1 MELLTVVE
9 IEVLFVLA
17 VFLPLVIQLV
27 VLYVVSRALWRFT
40 QRFFGRWLWLV
51 LALFGVP
58 VHELSHAA
66 AFILTGAGVRRVV
79 LFAPRGLAEY
89 GGATGV
95 VVPRRQPSVLS
106 RLVASVAPFFGCSLA
121 AWLVLRLLLP
131 DVPGGQ
137 PGGFLTIEEL
147 HTSGLGELVV
157 GMAGRYLWSLL
168 EAFVRLDWRD
178 WHTYPAVYLA
188 ASLGMGAAP
197 SAEDFKRFF
206 PALTG
211 LLVVFLPVFALLQV
225 LGGVEAAL
233 EVTQGVLD
241 GLFIPVGSVLGYATL
256 FGAIALAA
264 LVVLAPLAV
273 VLRRR

>member
-1 MELLTVVE
+1 MQLLTVVE
-9 IEVLFVLA
+9 VEVLFILA

-40 QRFFGRWLWLV
+40 QRFFGRGLWLV

-58 VHELSHAA
+58 VHELSHAV

-95 VVPRRQPSVLS
+95 VVPRRQPSALS

-121 AWLVLRLLLP
+121 AWLVLRVLLP
-131 DVPGGQ
+131 DMPGGQ
-137 PGGFLTIEEL
+137 PGGFLTLEEL
-147 HTSGLGELVV
+147 HTSGLGELAV
-157 GMAGRYLWSLL
+157 GMVGRYLRSLL
-168 EAFVRLDWRD
+168 EAFGRLDWRD

-197 SAEDFKRFF
+197 STEDFKRFF

-211 LLVVFLPVFALLQV
+211 LLVAFLPVFALLQV

-264 LVVLAPLAV
+264 LAVLAPLAV
-273 VLRRR
+273 VFRRR